1 MEPITSLVVGPF
13 KKLLEW
19 KEGLNLPSPNCTF
32 EQMHRESR
40 NISPSNF
47 LFDGAKADISKGLSP
62 TFQVSHSFSMGSS
75 TSPPNYSF
83 GGVFV
88 EGRHLLHG
96 LIDSQGVL
104 QGKWSCNLNNVF
116 SNSNTSESSKEDTLK
131 GGDAGVG
138 GLALRLQTQI
148 SKQPGQSMLQGELE
162 YQGRDFCLDFKT
174 INPDPLSSFAGIYT
188 TSFMHSLGAGF
199 SAGLEAIAQKMNQR
213 EPFETAVSIGGRR
226 VSERSIMSLTLQQM
240 VAVQLSYVH
249 KVSGRLE
256 LGTDLQI
263 MPIGPRR
270 DAIGTMAA
278 KFDYRQALI
287 RGQLDTLGRVGIVYE
302 ERLFPGF
309 SLLLSGEI
317 DHLRGASRF
326 GFGINLEN

>member
-1 MEPITSLVVGPF
+1 MTSIGIEEITSFVTGPF
-13 KKLLEW
+13 KKMVQW
-19 KEGLNLPSPNCTF
+19 KESLNLPSPNCTF

-40 NISPSNF
+40 NVSPSNF

-104 QGKWSCNLNNVF
+104 QGKWSCNLLGQGM
-116 SNSNTSESSKEDTLK
+116 ESRNEVSPAT
-131 GGDAGVG
+131 

-148 SKQPGQSMLQGELE
+148 SKQPGQSMIQGEFE
-162 YQGRDFCLDFKT
+162 YQGKDFYLDTKA
-174 INPDPLSSFAGIYT
+174 INPDPLSNFSGIYT
-188 TSFMHSLGAGF
+188 TSFLHSLGAGF
-199 SAGLEAIAQKMNQR
+199 CAGIEVIAQKMNQR
-213 EPFETAVSIGGRR
+213 EPFETAISIGARR
-226 VSERSIMSLTLQQM
+226 VGSNSITSLTLQQL
-240 VAVQLSYVH
+240 VAIQLSYVH

-287 RGQLDTLGRVGIVYE
+287 RGQIDTLGRVGIVYE
-302 ERLFPGF
+302 EKLFPGF
-309 SLLLSGEI
+309 SMLLSGEI
-317 DHLRGASRF
+317 DHIRGASRF